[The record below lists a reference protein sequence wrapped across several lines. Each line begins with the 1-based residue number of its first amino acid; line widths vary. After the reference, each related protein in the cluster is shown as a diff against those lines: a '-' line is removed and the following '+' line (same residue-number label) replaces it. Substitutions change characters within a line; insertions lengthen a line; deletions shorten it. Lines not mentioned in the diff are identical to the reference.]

1 MRENT
6 LSGVLKE
13 GLSLSVIYTY
23 RDLTFM
29 FLTDNVILHV
39 YVNKMNVNCGLEQCV
54 MRCH

>member
-23 RDLTFM
+23 RDVTFL

-39 YVNKMNVNCGLEQCV
+39 CVNKMNVNYGLEQCV